1 MNLSCNEDASLA
13 QFQPLISS
21 SWNNWQARW
30 LKPRKKEDAEEQL
43 LAFQNVCTR
52 NKTTSD
58 KPRLSPGLQR
68 AFPKAKKNA
77 LYWYNGRDPHSRFDC
92 FLAWTWKKK
101 SISINPFLTL
111 NVGGSNA
118 SHPIWKKSLPCKS
131 CWLLTCTPKVF
142 TLRAGSILSFFLSFS
157 QPISLEHFLQV
168 ESNIM
173 GWSWW
178 TADLW

>member
-1 MNLSCNEDASLA
+1 MNLPCNEDASLA

-77 LYWYNGRDPHSRFDC
+77 LYWYNGKDPHSRFDC

-101 SISINPFLTL
+101 INKHQPFSHLKCRWQQCFPSHLKEITTL
-111 NVGGSNA
+111 QKLLIADMHSQGV
-118 SHPIWKKSLPCKS
+118 HPQGW
-131 CWLLTCTPKVF
+131 F
-142 TLRAGSILSFFLSFS
+142 HSFFLSLL
-157 QPISLEHFLQV
+157 QPAHQFR
-168 ESNIM
+168 
-173 GWSWW
+173 
-178 TADLW
+178 AFFFR